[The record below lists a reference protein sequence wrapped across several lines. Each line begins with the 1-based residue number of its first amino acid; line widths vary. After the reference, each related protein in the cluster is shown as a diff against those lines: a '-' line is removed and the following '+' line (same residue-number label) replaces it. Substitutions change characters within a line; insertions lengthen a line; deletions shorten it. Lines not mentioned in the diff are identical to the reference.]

1 MIRAR
6 QTRLAKVEEATAPTS
21 RKILV
26 WDDHK
31 GPEDIASKIAALKA
45 DGRASEIDQFIIVG
59 WQR

>member
-6 QTRLAKVEEATAPTS
+6 QTRLSKVEEATAPVS
-21 RKILV
+21 RKIIV

-31 GPEDIASKIAALKA
+31 GPEDIAKKIAALKER
-45 DGRASEIDQFIIVG
+45 GQASEHDQVIVVG